1 MASIKDIKDL
11 EDIKLLVNSF
21 YGKVREDELLGPI
34 FESVVQGNWEP
45 HLNKMYSF
53 WQTVLTED
61 MTYRGRPFPPHMK
74 LPVEQKHFE
83 RWLGLFSETIDANF
97 AGVKAEEAKWRAQRM
112 ATMFWSKISYF
123 RSRSSEPLF

>member
-1 MASIKDIKDL
+1 MASVKDIKDL

-83 RWLGLFSETIDANF
+83 RWLGLFSETVDANF